1 MSDDDGAPIYGP
13 MLDVRLFDVHD
24 APLGSNWRPYNSEA
38 LELASCLE
46 ACKKLLAL
54 APVFNGPISNR
65 GLAIL
70 STDVLSLSE
79 HVLALQKQLVPQD
92 RNHWPEHDQRA
103 FINVARSL
111 RKRVKALERVR
122 SRIGAHCDTDVLA
135 GRAPVPPVSAEVVLA
150 PLSDSLSLLVLAL
163 NHAATFH
170 YIRQPCADQ
179 PNEVQL
185 MVEYPFATLFRVEGG
200 LVKEALAV
208 QIAADPRGEAVE
220 ITKSAVGFYN
230 TIAGLVQPHLP
241 DIVLTPMDD
250 DRSKAKFDDHNRIVR
265 ARLF

>member
-1 MSDDDGAPIYGP
+1 MSVEGGMPIYGP

-46 ACKKLLAL
+46 ASKKLLEL

-65 GLAIL
+65 SLVVL

-79 HVLALQKQLVPQD
+79 HVLALQKQLINRD
-92 RNHWPEHDQRA
+92 RSHWPEHDRLA
-103 FINVARSL
+103 FINVSRSL
-111 RKRVKALERVR
+111 RKRMKTLERVR
-122 SRIGAHCDTDVLA
+122 SRIGAHCDADVLA
-135 GRAPVPPVSAEVVLA
+135 GRAPVPPVSPGVILA
-150 PLSDSLSLLVLAL
+150 PLGESLSVLVLAL

-170 YIRQPCADQ
+170 YIRQPYPDR

-185 MVEYPFATLFRVEGG
+185 MVEYPFATLFRVDGG
-200 LVKEALAV
+200 RVKKVLAI

-220 ITKSAVGFYN
+220 ITKLAVGFYN
-230 TIAGLVQPHLP
+230 ALARLVQPPLP
-241 DIVLTPMDD
+241 VIVLTPFEDEQ
-250 DRSKAKFDDHNRIVR
+250 SKAKFDDRNRIVT
-265 ARLF
+265 ARVF